1 MGLATDSRERIV
13 KKVIA
18 VVIAIVSLSV
28 AAAAFLPSSQKT
40 LISKI
45 FVEPTYNSLSGREG
59 NDGEILV
66 VKIDDT
72 VSARP
77 QIGINRADVVYIE
90 QVEGGLTRLAAV
102 YSSEIPTLIGPIRSA
117 RISDIEILAQYGR
130 VVFAYSGAQSKLL
143 PVISAANL
151 NDYGAQ
157 RQSPTIYTRD
167 ESRTAP
173 TNMVLRADLLLE
185 KVHGDGR
192 EIATS
197 HSAGWNFGDLPAG
210 GTAIS
215 EAKLSWPAASYELKW
230 SKEEN
235 RWLIFNNGIANM
247 SADGVQHGP
256 TTFLIQMVEILPSE
270 YGDKFG
276 GVTPYSKT
284 VGTGTGFV
292 LRDGKYFP
300 ATWSRPDE
308 LSGTTWTALD
318 GSELPFARGQI
329 WIALTEKNPQ
339 FTLDSAPVK

>member
-1 MGLATDSRERIV
+1 MKKGLTFFVALM
-13 KKVIA
+13 
-18 VVIAIVSLSV
+18 SLTV
-28 AAAAFLPSSQKT
+28 AAAAFLPASQKS
-40 LISKI
+40 LISNI

-59 NDGEILV
+59 SDGEILV

-77 QIGINRADVVYIE
+77 QIGIDRADVVYIE

-102 YSSEIPTLIGPIRSA
+102 FSSEIPTLIGPIRSA

-130 VVFAYSGAQSKLL
+130 VVFAYSGAQSKML

-167 ESRTAP
+167 ESRTSP

-185 KVHGDGR
+185 KVRNDGR
-192 EIATS
+192 EIANS
-197 HSAGWNFGDLPAG
+197 RSVGWNFGDLPTG
-210 GTAIS
+210 GVAITG
-215 EAKLSWPAASYELKW
+215 AKMSWPAATYDLTW
-230 SKEEN
+230 SAEEE
-235 RWLIFNNGIANM
+235 RWLISNNGIPNM
-247 SADGVQHGP
+247 SASGSQHGP
-256 TTFLIQMVEILPSE
+256 TTFVIQIVEILPSE

-308 LSGTTWTALD
+308 LSGTTWQALD
-318 GSELPFARGQI
+318 GSELAFARGQV

-339 FTLDSAPVK
+339 FALDSAPVK

>member
-1 MGLATDSRERIV
+1 M
-13 KKVIA
+13 KKVSKVFLA
-18 VVIAIVSLSV
+18 LLSLSI
-28 AAAAFLPSSQKT
+28 AAVAFLPASQKSV
-40 LISKI
+40 ISDI

-59 NDGEILV
+59 SDREILV

-77 QIGINRADVVYIE
+77 QIGIDRADVVYIE

-102 YSSEIPTLIGPIRSA
+102 FSSEIPTLIGPIRSA

-130 VVFAYSGAQSKLL
+130 VVFAYSGAQSKML

-167 ESRTAP
+167 ESRTSP

-185 KVHGDGR
+185 RVRSDGR
-192 EIATS
+192 EIAKS
-197 HSAGWNFGDLPAG
+197 RSVGWNFGDLPTG
-210 GTAIS
+210 GVAITG
-215 EAKLSWPAASYELKW
+215 AKISWPAATYDLTW
-230 SKEEN
+230 SAEEE
-235 RWLIFNNGIANM
+235 RWLISNNGIPNM
-247 SADGVQHGP
+247 SASGSQHGP
-256 TTFLIQMVEILPSE
+256 TTFVIQIVEILPSE

-308 LSGTTWTALD
+308 LSGTTWQALD
-318 GSELPFARGQI
+318 GSELAFARGQV

-339 FTLDSAPVK
+339 FALDSAPVK

>member
-1 MGLATDSRERIV
+1 M
-13 KKVIA
+13 KKVFTVCVALISLSIA
-18 VVIAIVSLSV
+18 VV
-28 AAAAFLPSSQKT
+28 AFLPASQKS
-40 LISKI
+40 LITEI
-45 FVEPTYNSLSGREG
+45 FEEPTYNSLSGREG
-59 NDGEILV
+59 SDGEILA
-66 VKIDDT
+66 VKIDDS

-77 QIGINRADVVYIE
+77 QIGIDRADIVYIE
-90 QVEGGLTRLAAV
+90 QVEGGLTRLATIF
-102 YSSEIPTLIGPIRSA
+102 SSEIPTLIGPIRSA

-167 ESRTAP
+167 ESRTSP

-185 KVHGDGR
+185 KVRSDGR

-197 HSAGWNFGDLPAG
+197 RSVGWNFGDLPIG
-210 GTAIS
+210 GTAIT
-215 EAKLSWPAASYELKW
+215 EAKLSWPAASYEVQW
-230 SKEEN
+230 SKEES
-235 RWLIFNNGIANM
+235 RWLIFNNGVANV
-247 SADGVQHGP
+247 SASGVQHGP
-256 TTFLIQMVEILPSE
+256 TTFLIQNVEILPSE

-284 VGTGTGFV
+284 IGSGTGFV

-308 LSGTTWTALD
+308 LSGTTWLAQD

>member
-1 MGLATDSRERIV
+1 M
-13 KKVIA
+13 KKVSKVFLA
-18 VVIAIVSLSV
+18 LLSLSI
-28 AAAAFLPSSQKT
+28 AAAAFLPASQKS
-40 LISKI
+40 LISNI
-45 FVEPTYNSLSGREG
+45 FIEPTYNSLSGREG
-59 NDGEILV
+59 SDGEILV

-77 QIGINRADVVYIE
+77 QIGIDRADVVYIE

-102 YSSEIPTLIGPIRSA
+102 FSSEIPTLIGPIRSA

-130 VVFAYSGAQSKLL
+130 VVFAYSGAQSKML

-167 ESRTAP
+167 ESRTSP

-185 KVHGDGR
+185 KVRSDGR
-192 EIATS
+192 DIAKS
-197 HSAGWNFGDLPAG
+197 RSVGWNFGDLPTG
-210 GTAIS
+210 GVAITGV
-215 EAKLSWPAASYELKW
+215 KVSWPAATYDLTW
-230 SKEEN
+230 STEEE
-235 RWLIFNNGIANM
+235 RWLISNNGIPNM
-247 SADGVQHGP
+247 SASGSQHGP
-256 TTFLIQMVEILPSE
+256 TTFVIQIVEILPSE

-308 LSGTTWTALD
+308 LSGTTWQALD
-318 GSELPFARGQI
+318 GSELAFARGQV

-339 FTLDSAPVK
+339 FALDSAPVK

>member
-1 MGLATDSRERIV
+1 MKKAFTIFVALLSLA
-13 KKVIA
+13 
-18 VVIAIVSLSV
+18 V
-28 AAAAFLPSSQKT
+28 AAVAFLPASQKS
-40 LISKI
+40 LISEI

-59 NDGEILV
+59 SDGEILV

-72 VSARP
+72 TAARP
-77 QIGINRADVVYIE
+77 QIGIDRADVVYIE

-102 YSSEIPTLIGPIRSA
+102 FSSEIPTHIGPIRSA

-143 PVISAANL
+143 PVIAAANL

-167 ESRTAP
+167 ESRTSP
-173 TNMVLRADLLLE
+173 TDMVLRADLLLE
-185 KVHGDGR
+185 KVRSDGR
-192 EIATS
+192 EIAQS
-197 HSAGWNFGDLPAG
+197 RSVGWSFGDAPKG
-210 GTAIS
+210 GTAITG
-215 EAKLSWPAASYELKW
+215 AKISWPATSYDLKW
-230 SKEEN
+230 SAEEE
-235 RWLIFNNGIANM
+235 RWMISNNGVANL
-247 SADGVQHGP
+247 SASGLQHGP
-256 TTFLIQMVEILPSE
+256 TTFLIQIVEILPSE

-284 VGTGTGFV
+284 VGSGTGYL

-318 GSELPFARGQI
+318 GSELPFARGQV

-339 FTLDSAPVK
+339 FALDSAPVK

>member
-1 MGLATDSRERIV
+1 M
-13 KKVIA
+13 KKILTVFVAITSISIA
-18 VVIAIVSLSV
+18 AV
-28 AAAAFLPSSQKT
+28 AFLPASQKS
-40 LISKI
+40 LISEI

-59 NDGEILV
+59 SDGEILV

-72 VSARP
+72 TAARP
-77 QIGINRADVVYIE
+77 QIGIDRADIVYIE

-102 YSSEIPTLIGPIRSA
+102 FSSEIPTLIGPIRSA

-143 PVISAANL
+143 PVIGAANL

-185 KVHGDGR
+185 KVRSDGR

-197 HSAGWNFGDLPAG
+197 RSVGWEFGNLPDG
-210 GTAIS
+210 GIS
-215 EAKLSWPAASYELKW
+215 IIDAKLSWPAASYELKW
-230 SKEEN
+230 SAEEE
-235 RWLIFNNGIANM
+235 RWLVFNNGIPNM
-247 SADGVQHGP
+247 SASGIQHGP
-256 TTFLIQMVEILPSE
+256 TTFLIQLVEIVPSE
-270 YGDKFG
+270 YGDKLG
-276 GVTPYSKT
+276 GVTPLSKT
-284 VGTGTGFV
+284 VGSGTGFV

-308 LSGTTWTALD
+308 LSGTVWTALD
-318 GSELPFARGQI
+318 GSELPFARGQV

>member
-1 MGLATDSRERIV
+1 MKRILTV
-13 KKVIA
+13 LVAITS
-18 VVIAIVSLSV
+18 IAI
-28 AAAAFLPSSQKT
+28 AAIAFLPASQKS
-40 LISKI
+40 LISEI

-59 NDGEILV
+59 IDGEILV

-72 VSARP
+72 TAARP
-77 QIGINRADVVYIE
+77 QIGIDRADIVYIE

-102 YSSEIPTLIGPIRSA
+102 FSSEIPTLIGPIRSA

-130 VVFAYSGAQSKLL
+130 AVFAYSGAQSKLL
-143 PVISAANL
+143 PVIGAANL

-185 KVHGDGR
+185 KVRSDGR

-197 HSAGWNFGDLPAG
+197 RSVGWGFGNLPVG
-210 GTAIS
+210 GIS
-215 EAKLSWPAASYELKW
+215 IIDAKLSWPAASYELKW
-230 SKEEN
+230 SAEED
-235 RWLIFNNGIANM
+235 RWLVFNNGIPNM
-247 SADGVQHGP
+247 SASGIQHGP
-256 TTFLIQMVEILPSE
+256 TTFLIQLVEIVPSE

-276 GVTPYSKT
+276 GVTPLSKT
-284 VGTGTGFV
+284 VGSGTGFV

-308 LSGTTWTALD
+308 LSGTTWRALD
-318 GSELPFARGQI
+318 GSELPFARGQV

>member
-1 MGLATDSRERIV
+1 M
-13 KKVIA
+13 KKALTTFVA
-18 VVIAIVSLSV
+18 LLSLSV
-28 AAAAFLPSSQKT
+28 AALAFLPASQKS
-40 LISKI
+40 LISEI

-59 NDGEILV
+59 SDGEILV

-72 VSARP
+72 VAARP
-77 QIGINRADVVYIE
+77 QIGIDRADIVYIE

-102 YSSEIPTLIGPIRSA
+102 FSSEIPTLIGPIRSA

-143 PVISAANL
+143 SVIAAANL

-167 ESRTAP
+167 ELRTSP
-173 TNMVLRADLLLE
+173 TDMVLRADLLLE
-185 KVHGDGR
+185 KVRSDGR
-192 EIATS
+192 EIAQS
-197 HSAGWNFGDLPAG
+197 RSVGWSFGDIPSG
-210 GTAIS
+210 GTAITG
-215 EAKLSWPAASYELKW
+215 AKLSWPATSYDLKW
-230 SKEEN
+230 SSEED
-235 RWLIFNNGIANM
+235 RWLISNNGVANLAA
-247 SADGVQHGP
+247 SGLQHGP
-256 TTFLIQMVEILPSE
+256 TTFLIQIVEILPSE

-284 VGTGTGFV
+284 VGSGTGYL

-300 ATWSRPDE
+300 ATWNRPDE

-318 GSELPFARGQI
+318 GSELPFARGQV

>member
-1 MGLATDSRERIV
+1 M
-13 KKVIA
+13 KKFIA
-18 VVIAIVSLSV
+18 VFVAISSISIAAL
-28 AAAAFLPSSQKT
+28 AFLPGPQNT
-40 LISKI
+40 LIEKI

-59 NDGEILV
+59 SDGEILV

-77 QIGINRADVVYIE
+77 QIGIDLADIVYIE

-102 YSSEIPTLIGPIRSA
+102 FSSEIPTLIGPIRSA
-117 RISDIEILAQYGR
+117 RISDIDILAQYGR

-167 ESRTAP
+167 ESRTSP

-185 KVHGDGR
+185 KVRSDGR

-197 HSAGWNFGDLPAG
+197 RSVGWIFGDLPNG
-210 GTAIS
+210 GTAIT
-215 EAKLSWPAASYELKW
+215 EAKVNWPAATYDVKW
-230 SKEEN
+230 SAEEE
-235 RWLIFNNGIANM
+235 RWLIFNNGIPNM
-247 SADGVQHGP
+247 SASGTQHGP
-256 TTFLIQMVEILPSE
+256 TTFLIQTVEILPSE
-270 YGDKFG
+270 YGDKLG

-284 VGTGTGFV
+284 IGSGTGFV

-300 ATWSRPDE
+300 ATWSRPNE
-308 LSGTTWTALD
+308 LSGTTWRALD
-318 GSELPFARGQI
+318 GSEMPFARGQI

-339 FTLDSAPVK
+339 FTLESAPITK

>member
-1 MGLATDSRERIV
+1 MKKILRIFV
-13 KKVIA
+13 AITS
-18 VVIAIVSLSV
+18 IAI
-28 AAAAFLPSSQKT
+28 AAVAFLPTSQKS
-40 LISKI
+40 LISEI

-59 NDGEILV
+59 SDGEILV

-72 VSARP
+72 TAARP
-77 QIGINRADVVYIE
+77 QIGLDRADIVYIE

-102 YSSEIPTLIGPIRSA
+102 FSSEIPRLIGPIRSA

-143 PVISAANL
+143 PVIGAANL

-185 KVHGDGR
+185 KVRSDGR

-197 HSAGWNFGDLPAG
+197 RSVGWEFGNLPDG
-210 GTAIS
+210 GIS
-215 EAKLSWPAASYELKW
+215 IIDAKLIWPAASYELKW
-230 SKEEN
+230 SAEEE
-235 RWLIFNNGIANM
+235 RWLVFNNGIPNM
-247 SADGVQHGP
+247 SASGIQHGP
-256 TTFLIQMVEILPSE
+256 TTFLIQLVEIVPSE
-270 YGDKFG
+270 YGDKLG
-276 GVTPYSKT
+276 GVTPLSKT
-284 VGTGTGFV
+284 VGSGTGFV

-308 LSGTTWTALD
+308 LSGTVWTALD
-318 GSELPFARGQI
+318 GSELPFARGQV

>member
-1 MGLATDSRERIV
+1 M
-13 KKVIA
+13 KKVSKVFLA
-18 VVIAIVSLSV
+18 LLSLSI
-28 AAAAFLPSSQKT
+28 AAVAFLPASQKSV
-40 LISKI
+40 ISDI

-59 NDGEILV
+59 SDREILV

-77 QIGINRADVVYIE
+77 QIGIDRADVVYIE

-102 YSSEIPTLIGPIRSA
+102 FSSEIPTLIGPIRSA

-130 VVFAYSGAQSKLL
+130 VVFAYSGAQSKML

-167 ESRTAP
+167 ESRTSP

-185 KVHGDGR
+185 KVRSDGR
-192 EIATS
+192 EIAKS
-197 HSAGWNFGDLPAG
+197 RSVGWNFGDLPTG
-210 GTAIS
+210 GVAITG
-215 EAKLSWPAASYELKW
+215 AKISWPAATYDLTW
-230 SKEEN
+230 SAEEE
-235 RWLIFNNGIANM
+235 RWLISNNGIPNM
-247 SADGVQHGP
+247 SASGSQHGP
-256 TTFLIQMVEILPSE
+256 TTFVIQIVEILPSE

-308 LSGTTWTALD
+308 LSGTTWQALD
-318 GSELPFARGQI
+318 GSELAFARGQV

-339 FTLDSAPVK
+339 FALELPSTSK

>member
-1 MGLATDSRERIV
+1 MKKIFTIVLAL
-13 KKVIA
+13 A
-18 VVIAIVSLSV
+18 SLSI
-28 AAAAFLPSSQKT
+28 AAAAFLPASQKS
-40 LISKI
+40 LISNI

-59 NDGEILV
+59 SDGEILV

-77 QIGINRADVVYIE
+77 QIGIDRADVVYIE

-102 YSSEIPTLIGPIRSA
+102 FSSEIPTLIGPIRSA
-117 RISDIEILAQYGR
+117 RISDIEILAPYGR
-130 VVFAYSGAQSKLL
+130 VVFAYSGAQSKML

-167 ESRTAP
+167 ESRTSP

-185 KVHGDGR
+185 KVRSDGR
-192 EIATS
+192 EIAQSRTV
-197 HSAGWNFGDLPAG
+197 GWTFGDLPNG
-210 GTAIS
+210 GTAIT
-215 EAKLSWPAASYELKW
+215 EAKINWPAASYEVKW
-230 SKEEN
+230 SPTEE
-235 RWLIFNNGIANM
+235 RWLIFNNGVPNM
-247 SADGVQHGP
+247 SAAGTQHGP
-256 TTFLIQMVEILPSE
+256 TTFVIQDVEILPSE

-284 VGTGTGFV
+284 IGTGTGFV
-292 LRDGKYFP
+292 LRDGQYFA

-308 LSGTTWTALD
+308 LSGTTWRTLD
-318 GSELPFARGQI
+318 GSELPFARGQV

-339 FTLDSAPVK
+339 FTLDSAPTSP

>member
-1 MGLATDSRERIV
+1 M
-13 KKVIA
+13 KKVFTVCVALISLSIA
-18 VVIAIVSLSV
+18 VV
-28 AAAAFLPSSQKT
+28 AFLPASQKS
-40 LISKI
+40 LITEI
-45 FVEPTYNSLSGREG
+45 FEEPTYNSLSGREG
-59 NDGEILV
+59 SDGEILA
-66 VKIDDT
+66 VKIDDS

-77 QIGINRADVVYIE
+77 QIGIDRADIVYIE
-90 QVEGGLTRLAAV
+90 QVEGGLTRLAAIF
-102 YSSEIPTLIGPIRSA
+102 SSEIPTLIGPIRSA

-167 ESRTAP
+167 ESRTSP

-185 KVHGDGR
+185 KVRSDGR

-197 HSAGWNFGDLPAG
+197 RSVGWNFGELPIG
-210 GTAIS
+210 GTAIT
-215 EAKLSWPAASYELKW
+215 EAKLSWPAASYEVKW
-230 SKEEN
+230 SKEES
-235 RWLIFNNGIANM
+235 RWLIFNNGVANM
-247 SADGVQHGP
+247 SASGVQHGP
-256 TTFLIQMVEILPSE
+256 TTFLIQNVEILPSE

-284 VGTGTGFV
+284 IGSGTGFV

-300 ATWSRPDE
+300 ATWARPDE
-308 LSGTTWTALD
+308 LSGTTWLAQD

-339 FTLDSAPVK
+339 FTLDSAPAK

>member
-1 MGLATDSRERIV
+1 M
-13 KKVIA
+13 KKILTVFVAITS
-18 VVIAIVSLSV
+18 IAI
-28 AAAAFLPSSQKT
+28 AAVAFLPASQKS
-40 LISKI
+40 LISEI

-59 NDGEILV
+59 SDGEILV

-72 VSARP
+72 ASARP
-77 QIGINRADVVYIE
+77 QIGIDRADIVYIE

-102 YSSEIPTLIGPIRSA
+102 FSSEIPTLIGPIRSA
-117 RISDIEILAQYGR
+117 RISDIDILAQYGR

-173 TNMVLRADLLLE
+173 TDMVLRADLLLE
-185 KVHGDGR
+185 KVRSDGR

-197 HSAGWNFGDLPAG
+197 RSVGWSFGDLPNG
-210 GTAIS
+210 GTAIT
-215 EAKLSWPAASYELKW
+215 EAKVNWPAASYEVKW
-230 SKEEN
+230 STEEE
-235 RWLIFNNGIANM
+235 RWLIFNNGVPNM
-247 SADGVQHGP
+247 SASGIQHGP
-256 TTFLIQMVEILPSE
+256 TTFLIQLVEIVPSE
-270 YGDKFG
+270 YGDKLG
-276 GVTPYSKT
+276 GVTPLSKT
-284 VGTGTGFV
+284 VGSGTGFV

-308 LSGTTWTALD
+308 LSGTTWRALD
-318 GSELPFARGQI
+318 GSELPFARGQV

>member
-1 MGLATDSRERIV
+1 M
-13 KKVIA
+13 KKVLT
-18 VVIAIVSLSV
+18 VFVAIFSLSI
-28 AAAAFLPSSQKT
+28 AALAFLPGPQKS
-40 LISKI
+40 LIEKI

-59 NDGEILV
+59 SDGEILV

-72 VSARP
+72 LSARP
-77 QIGINRADVVYIE
+77 QIGIDRADIVYIE

-102 YSSEIPTLIGPIRSA
+102 FSSEIPTLIGPIRSA

-167 ESRTAP
+167 ESRTSP
-173 TNMVLRADLLLE
+173 TNMVLRGDLLLE
-185 KVHGDGR
+185 KVHSDGR
-192 EIATS
+192 DVATS
-197 HSAGWNFGDLPAG
+197 RSVGWDFGDLPIG
-210 GTAIS
+210 GTAIT
-215 EAKLSWPAASYELKW
+215 EAKLSWPASSYELKW
-230 SKEEN
+230 SKEEE
-235 RWLIFNNGIANM
+235 RWLVFNNGVANM
-247 SADGVQHGP
+247 SASGTQHGP
-256 TTFLIQMVEILPSE
+256 TTVVIQNVEIVASE

-276 GVTPYSKT
+276 GVTPLSKT

-308 LSGTTWTALD
+308 LSGTTWLALD

-339 FTLDSAPVK
+339 FTLDSAPAK

>member
-1 MGLATDSRERIV
+1 MKKISSVLLAFL
-13 KKVIA
+13 
-18 VVIAIVSLSV
+18 SLSI
-28 AAAAFLPSSQKT
+28 AAAAFLPASQKNF
-40 LISKI
+40 ISEI

-59 NDGEILV
+59 SDGEILV

-72 VSARP
+72 ISARP
-77 QIGINRADVVYIE
+77 QIGIDRADIVYIE

-102 YSSEIPTLIGPIRSA
+102 FSSEIPTLIGPIRSA

-167 ESRTAP
+167 ESRTSP

-185 KVHGDGR
+185 KVRSDGR

-197 HSAGWNFGDLPAG
+197 RSAGWSFGDLPSG
-210 GTAIS
+210 GTAITG
-215 EAKLSWPAASYELKW
+215 AQLSWPAASYELKW
-230 SKEEN
+230 SKKES
-235 RWLIFNNGIANM
+235 RWLVFNNGVANV
-247 SADGVQHGP
+247 SATGVQHGP
-256 TTFLIQMVEILPSE
+256 TTFVIQNVEIVPSE
-270 YGDKFG
+270 YGDKLG
-276 GVTPYSKT
+276 GVTPLSKT
-284 VGTGTGFV
+284 VGSGTGFV

-308 LSGTTWTALD
+308 LSGTTWLALD

-339 FTLDSAPVK
+339 FTLDLGPIK

>member
-1 MGLATDSRERIV
+1 M
-13 KKVIA
+13 KKAFTIFVA
-18 VVIAIVSLSV
+18 LLSLSV
-28 AAAAFLPSSQKT
+28 AAVAFLPASPKS
-40 LISKI
+40 LISEI

-59 NDGEILV
+59 SDGEILV

-72 VSARP
+72 TAARP
-77 QIGINRADVVYIE
+77 QIGIDRADIVYIE

-102 YSSEIPTLIGPIRSA
+102 FSSEIPTHIGPIRSA

-143 PVISAANL
+143 PVIAAANL

-157 RQSPTIYTRD
+157 RQSPIIYTRD
-167 ESRTAP
+167 ESRTSP
-173 TNMVLRADLLLE
+173 TDMVLRADLLLE
-185 KVHGDGR
+185 KVRSDGR
-192 EIATS
+192 DIATS
-197 HSAGWNFGDLPAG
+197 RSVGWSFGDVPKG
-210 GTAIS
+210 GTAIIG
-215 EAKLSWPAASYELKW
+215 AKLSWPAASYDLEW
-230 SKEEN
+230 SSEEE
-235 RWLIFNNGIANM
+235 RWLISNNGVANN
-247 SADGVQHGP
+247 SASGVQHGP

-284 VGTGTGFV
+284 IGSGTGYL

-300 ATWSRPDE
+300 ARWSRPDE

-318 GSELPFARGQI
+318 GSELPFARGQV

>member
-1 MGLATDSRERIV
+1 M
-13 KKVIA
+13 KKVFTVFVALI
-18 VVIAIVSLSV
+18 SLLI
-28 AAAAFLPSSQKT
+28 AAASFLPTSQKS
-40 LISKI
+40 LVSDI

-59 NDGEILV
+59 SDGEVLV
-66 VKIDDT
+66 AKIDDT

-77 QIGINRADVVYIE
+77 QIGIDRADIVYIE
-90 QVEGGLTRLAAV
+90 QVEGGLTRLAVV

-143 PVISAANL
+143 PVISSANL

-185 KVHGDGR
+185 KVHSDGR

-197 HSAGWNFGDLPAG
+197 RSIGWIFGDLPTG
-210 GTAIS
+210 GTAITG
-215 EAKLSWPAASYELKW
+215 AKMSWPAASYDITW
-230 SKEEN
+230 SIEEE
-235 RWLIFNNGIANM
+235 RWLISNNGIPNM
-247 SADGVQHGP
+247 SASGSQHGP
-256 TTFLIQMVEILPSE
+256 TTFVIQLVEIFPSE

-308 LSGTTWTALD
+308 LSGTTWRALD
-318 GSELPFARGQI
+318 GSELPFARGQV

-339 FTLDSAPVK
+339 FTLDSVLTKE

>member
-1 MGLATDSRERIV
+1 MKKGLTFFVALM
-13 KKVIA
+13 
-18 VVIAIVSLSV
+18 SLTV
-28 AAAAFLPSSQKT
+28 AAAAFLPASQKS
-40 LISKI
+40 LISDI

-59 NDGEILV
+59 SDGEILV

-77 QIGINRADVVYIE
+77 QIGIDRADVVYIE

-102 YSSEIPTLIGPIRSA
+102 FSSEIPTLIGPVRSA

-130 VVFAYSGAQSKLL
+130 VVFAYSGAQSKML

-167 ESRTAP
+167 ESRTSP

-185 KVHGDGR
+185 KVRSDGR
-192 EIATS
+192 EIS
-197 HSAGWNFGDLPAG
+197 KSRSVGWNFGDLPTG
-210 GTAIS
+210 GVAITG
-215 EAKLSWPAASYELKW
+215 AKISWPAATYDLTW
-230 SKEEN
+230 SAEEE
-235 RWLIFNNGIANM
+235 RWLISNNGIPNM
-247 SADGVQHGP
+247 SATGSQHGP
-256 TTFLIQMVEILPSE
+256 TTFVIQIVEIMPSE

-308 LSGTTWTALD
+308 LSGTTWRALD
-318 GSELPFARGQI
+318 GSELAFARGQV

-339 FTLDSAPVK
+339 FALDSAPVK

>member
-1 MGLATDSRERIV
+1 M
-13 KKVIA
+13 KKILTVF
-18 VVIAIVSLSV
+18 VVITSISI
-28 AAAAFLPSSQKT
+28 AAVAFLPASQKS
-40 LISKI
+40 LISEI

-59 NDGEILV
+59 SDGEILV

-72 VSARP
+72 TAARP
-77 QIGINRADVVYIE
+77 QIGIDRADIVYIE

-102 YSSEIPTLIGPIRSA
+102 FSSEIPTLIGPIRSA

-143 PVISAANL
+143 PVIGAANL

-185 KVHGDGR
+185 KVRSDGR

-197 HSAGWNFGDLPAG
+197 RSVGWEFGNLPDG
-210 GTAIS
+210 GIS
-215 EAKLSWPAASYELKW
+215 IIDAKLSWPAASYELKW
-230 SKEEN
+230 SAEEE
-235 RWLIFNNGIANM
+235 RWLVFNNGIPNM
-247 SADGVQHGP
+247 SASGIQHGP
-256 TTFLIQMVEILPSE
+256 TTFLIQLVEIVPSE
-270 YGDKFG
+270 YGDKLG
-276 GVTPYSKT
+276 GVTPLSKT
-284 VGTGTGFV
+284 VGSGTGFV

-308 LSGTTWTALD
+308 LSGTVWTALD
-318 GSELPFARGQI
+318 GSELPFARGQV

>member
-1 MGLATDSRERIV
+1 MRKVSRVFLAIL
-13 KKVIA
+13 
-18 VVIAIVSLSV
+18 SLSI
-28 AAAAFLPSSQKT
+28 AAVAFLPASQKS
-40 LISKI
+40 LISDI

-59 NDGEILV
+59 SDGEILV

-77 QIGINRADVVYIE
+77 QIGIDRADVVYIE

-102 YSSEIPTLIGPIRSA
+102 FSSEIPTLIGPIRSA

-130 VVFAYSGAQSKLL
+130 VVFAYSGAQSKML

-167 ESRTAP
+167 ESRTSP

-185 KVHGDGR
+185 KVRSDGR
-192 EIATS
+192 EIAKS
-197 HSAGWNFGDLPAG
+197 RSVGWNFGDLPTG
-210 GTAIS
+210 GVAITG
-215 EAKLSWPAASYELKW
+215 AKISWPAASYDIAW
-230 SKEEN
+230 STLEE
-235 RWLIFNNGIANM
+235 RWLISNNGIPNV
-247 SADGVQHGP
+247 SASGSRHGP
-256 TTFLIQMVEILPSE
+256 TTFVIQIVEILPSE

-308 LSGTTWTALD
+308 LSGTTWQALD
-318 GSELPFARGQI
+318 GSELAFARGQV

-339 FTLDSAPVK
+339 FALDSAPVK